1 MKKKW
6 YDYLWIVTLV
16 YLVLGF
22 FNILFAWLG
31 LLCFFIPL
39 IISVATG
46 TKGYC
51 NRYCGRSQ
59 LFGLLGGVT
68 LHRFVILTVEVD
80 AVMFGRDIEPLSFV
94 YAFALTILFSTIVNL
109 VMGRKLKRVSMVESM
124 KAPE

>member
-1 MKKKW
+1 MDA
-6 YDYLWIVTLV
+6 YV
-16 YLVLGF
+16 
-22 FNILFAWLG
+22 NRE
-31 LLCFFIPL
+31 
-39 IISVATG
+39 SVALTLIG
-46 TKGYC
+46 A
-51 NRYCGRSQ
+51 
-59 LFGLLGGVT
+59 LFGLLGGVA